1 VSGVTNAFRELARQG
16 PQEAPPSVEL
26 ALLAAFRKRRTR
38 RSWPWWAA
46 SIAAVLV
53 GAVFVSWP
61 QQTPRPDARVVYIG
75 VPHLPSVTVA
85 VQNRPRGAKRLRKTA
100 TPPREIATRFYPL
113 QDAATLPPFEYGT
126 LVRVQLPRSALQV
139 VGLPVNQDRLSE
151 RINADVLLGQ
161 DGLARAVR
169 FVQ

>member
-1 VSGVTNAFRELARQG
+1 MTNAFRELAQQG
-16 PQEAPPSVEL
+16 PQEAPPAVEL
-26 ALLAAFRKRRTR
+26 ALLAEFRKGRARR
-38 RSWPWWAA
+38 RSPWWAA
-46 SIAAVLV
+46 SVAAVLV
-53 GAVFVSWP
+53 VAVLVPRP
-61 QQTPRPDARVVYIG
+61 QETPRPDARMVHIA
-75 VPHLPSVTVA
+75 VPRLPSVTVVA
-85 VQNRPRGAKRLRKTA
+85 QNRPRRAKPVRKKA
-100 TPPREIATRFYPL
+100 NAPVEIATGFYPL

-126 LVRVQLPRSALQV
+126 LVRVQLPRSALQL